1 MTTTQYRNRL
11 TGLGLHTSDEETQ
24 HWLGLSRRQLIRIYY
39 GYSPVPG
46 PLARLL
52 NLYVRFGLTE

>member
-1 MTTTQYRNRL
+1 MTPETYRARL
-11 TGLGLHTSDEETQ
+11 ASLGLASCDPETQ
-24 HWLGLSRRQLIRIYY
+24 HWLGLSRRHLSRIYN
-39 GYSPVPG
+39 GHSPVPG

>member
-1 MTTTQYRNRL
+1 MDTELYRARL
-11 TGLGLHTSDEETQ
+11 TSLGLHTSDLETQ
-24 HWLGLSRRQLIRIYY
+24 HWLGLSRRQLIRIHQ
-39 GYSPVPG
+39 GHSPVPG

>member
-1 MTTTQYRNRL
+1 MDTAQYRTRL
-11 TGLGLHTSDEETQ
+11 ASLGLASCDPETQ
-24 HWLGLSRRQLIRIYY
+24 RWLGLSRRHLSRIYN
-39 GYSPVPG
+39 GHSPVPG

>member
-1 MTTTQYRNRL
+1 MSPDRYRTIL
-11 TGLGLHTSDEETQ
+11 ASLGLSSCDLETQ
-24 HWLGLSRRQLIRIYY
+24 HWLGLSRRHLSRIYN
-39 GYSPVPG
+39 GHSPVPG